1 MAGQW
6 RPGDSV
12 PDRWL
17 LALEA
22 GSASL
27 EDTCSALAAYDW
39 PDSTPAI
46 SSPGVNS
53 VDPYP
58 AGSWVKTVEV
68 AYGDGRVTAE
78 QYEAIWLA
86 ASGRG
91 R

>member
-1 MAGQW
+1 MAEQW

-22 GSASL
+22 GSVSL
-27 EDTCSALAAYDW
+27 DDTCSALAAYDW

-46 SSPGVNS
+46 SSSRTADPFPPG
-53 VDPYP
+53 
-58 AGSWVKTVEV
+58 GWVKTVES
-68 AYGDGRVTAE
+68 AYADGRVTAE

-86 ASGRG
+86 SSGRG
-91 R
+91 

>member
-17 LALEA
+17 LALES
-22 GSASL
+22 GSVSL
-27 EDTCSALAAYDW
+27 DETCAALAAHEW

-46 SSPGVNS
+46 APGA
-53 VDPYP
+53 VDPFP
-58 AGSWVKTVEV
+58 AGGWVKTVEA

-86 ASGRG
+86 SSGRG
-91 R
+91 

>member
-6 RPGDSV
+6 HPGDSV

-22 GSASL
+22 GSVSL
-27 EDTCSALAAYDW
+27 DETCSALAAYQW
-39 PDSTPAI
+39 PDSTPAV
-46 SSPGVNS
+46 SPGAS
-53 VDPYP
+53 ADPFP
-58 AGSWVKTVEV
+58 PGGWVKTVEA

-78 QYEAIWLA
+78 QYEQIWLA

-91 R
+91 

>member
-6 RPGDSV
+6 RPGDTV

-22 GSASL
+22 GSVSL
-27 EDTCSALAAYDW
+27 DETCSALAAYDW
-39 PDSTPAI
+39 PDSTPAL
-46 SSPGVNS
+46 SGGSTADPFPPG
-53 VDPYP
+53 
-58 AGSWVKTVEV
+58 GWVKTVDA
-68 AYGDGRVTAE
+68 AYTDERITPE

>member
-12 PDRWL
+12 PDRWV

-27 EDTCSALAAYDW
+27 EETCSALAAYGW
-39 PDSTPAI
+39 PDPTPAI
-46 SSPGVNS
+46 SATGGGSA
-53 VDPYP
+53 DPFP
-58 AGSWVKTVEV
+58 EGGWVKTVEA

-86 ASGRG
+86 SSGRG

>member
-6 RPGDSV
+6 RPDDSV
-12 PDRWL
+12 PNRWL

-22 GSASL
+22 GSVSL
-27 EDTCSALAAYDW
+27 DETCSALAAYEW

-46 SSPGVNS
+46 SKGASS
-53 VDPYP
+53 VDPFP
-58 AGSWVKTVEV
+58 AGGWEKTVEA
-68 AYGDGRVTAE
+68 AYADGRVTQE

-86 ASGRG
+86 SSGRG